1 MLYKKNSNRHL
12 SDELFR
18 SPTSEYRAAPF
29 WAWNC
34 KLEEDEL
41 LRQIEIF
48 HEMGFGGFHMHVRTG
63 MDTEYLVATS
73 STASQP
79 LLHRQG
85 EERKNARVAL

>member
-1 MLYKKNSNRHL
+1 MLYKKNYLNTL

-48 HEMGFGGFHMHVRTG
+48 MRW
-63 MDTEYLVATS
+63 
-73 STASQP
+73 ASADFICMSEP
-79 LLHRQG
+79 AWIR
-85 EERKNARVAL
+85 NI